1 MKFKNLPQL
10 CARLVVFVV
19 GLHSN
24 TAYSAQNS
32 PASISQMV
40 QMNIQEHPQLRALKA
55 DLRSANA
62 QVRAANQATFNPE
75 LELDYEE
82 TDIETKSVGIRQ
94 TLDWGDQ
101 RGSRTAAAQA
111 QFNRA
116 KAGYEQAVQ
125 ALLKEQLSRIAEYQT
140 SQELKQLADE
150 KLKLMLEF
158 KQVSERRFEAG
169 DLNQVER
176 NLTQLS
182 YSQAVME
189 QANIDANAIEAREA
203 LSVLF
208 SQLPKELPRLPVQL
222 PPPELK
228 SDLTK
233 FIQQLPSVRQKI
245 AEIDLARQT
254 VKLRK
259 SEKAWNPTIGLS
271 AGTEGEEDL
280 VGVNLSIPLNIRN
293 SYSAEVEAANESLV
307 AVEQRAHIAFREIRA
322 QIISTNERYKALL
335 HAWQNWQDKSRNSV
349 DQQLRLLK
357 KMWQVG
363 DISTTDYL
371 LQLKQALETKAT
383 GIELRNQLWQV
394 AFEWMSMVSTLDD
407 WLNIQIE
414 TEILNKSETK

>member
-1 MKFKNLPQL
+1 MKINCFPQH
-10 CARLVVFVV
+10 CVRLVVLAV
-19 GLHSN
+19 GLHSS
-24 TAYSAQNS
+24 TAYSVQNS
-32 PASISQMV
+32 STSISQML
-40 QMNIQEHPQLRALKA
+40 QMNMQDHPQLRALKA
-55 DLRSANA
+55 DLRSAKA
-62 QVRAANQATFNPE
+62 QVRAADQALFNPE
-75 LELDYEE
+75 LELEYEE

-94 TLDWGDQ
+94 TIDWGDQ

-111 QFNRA
+111 QLNHA
-116 KAGYEQAVQ
+116 MASYEQAIQ
-125 ALLKEQLSRIAEYQT
+125 TFLKEQLSRVAEFQT

-189 QANIDANAIEAREA
+189 QANVNADAIEAREA
-203 LSVLF
+203 LYVMF
-208 SQLPKELPRLPVQL
+208 NQLPEELPRLSVQL
-222 PPPELK
+222 PAPELK

-233 FIQQLPSVRQKI
+233 FIRQLPSMRQTI
-245 AEIDLARQT
+245 AEINSARQM

-271 AGTEGEEDL
+271 AGTEGDEDL

-293 SYSAEVEAANESLV
+293 SFSAEVDAANESFI
-307 AVEQRAHIAFREIRA
+307 AIEQRAHITFRETRA
-322 QIISTNERYKALL
+322 QLISTSERYKALL
-335 HAWQNWQDKSRNSV
+335 HAWKSWQNKSRNSV
-349 DQQLRLLK
+349 DQQLILVK

-394 AFEWMSMVSTLDD
+394 AFEWMSMISTLDD
-407 WLNIQIE
+407 WLNIKTE
-414 TEILNKSETK
+414 TEILNESRAK

>member
-1 MKFKNLPQL
+1 MKFNCFPQH
-10 CARLVVFVV
+10 CVRLVVLAV
-19 GLHSN
+19 GLHSS
-24 TAYSAQNS
+24 TAYSVQNS
-32 PASISQMV
+32 SASISQMM
-40 QMNIQEHPQLRALKA
+40 QMNMQDHPQLQALKA
-55 DLRSANA
+55 ELRSAKA
-62 QVRAANQATFNPE
+62 QVRAANQAIFNPE

-111 QFNRA
+111 QFNHA
-116 KAGYEQAVQ
+116 MASYEQAIQ
-125 ALLKEQLSRIAEYQT
+125 TLLKEQLSRIAEYQT
-140 SQELKQLADE
+140 NQELKQLADE

-189 QANIDANAIEAREA
+189 QANVNADAIEAREA
-203 LSVLF
+203 LYVMF
-208 SQLPKELPRLPVQL
+208 NNLPKELPHLPAEL
-222 PPPELK
+222 PPPELE
-228 SDLTK
+228 SDLEK
-233 FIQQLPSVRQKI
+233 FIQQLPAVRQTI
-245 AEIDLARQT
+245 AEINSARQT

-259 SEKAWNPTIGLS
+259 SETAWNPTIGLS
-271 AGTEGEEDL
+271 AGKEGDENL
-280 VGVNLSIPLNIRN
+280 VGVNLSFPLNIRN
-293 SYSAEVEAANESLV
+293 NYSAEVDSANESLI
-307 AVEQRAHIAFREIRA
+307 AIEQRAHIAFREIRA
-322 QIISTNERYKALL
+322 RIISTNGRYKALL
-335 HAWQNWQDKSRNSV
+335 HAWKNWQDKSRNSV
-349 DQQLRLLK
+349 DQQLILVK

-363 DISTTDYL
+363 DISTADYL

-407 WLNIQIE
+407 WLNIEIE